1 MAAIGIFPILA
12 KSDSSFSSRSCERYR
27 FLCFSLSSCSF
38 FSFWSCFR
46 CLRWVY
52 HLLIFK
58 VSRLQSTMTTAAKL
72 MNTTMHMRPMKTHPI
87 TERPSRSMT
96 MLVYV
101 VRMSIVSKTENSLK
115 MAMNLYRGSE
125 YVPDLIMR
133 YMRAIELMFM
143 KWNWTKK
150 LSVIVITIPRPARLT
165 NWKRMM
171 RRMCLCFF
179 STANSL

>member
-1 MAAIGIFPILA
+1 
-12 KSDSSFSSRSCERYR
+12 
-27 FLCFSLSSCSF
+27 
-38 FSFWSCFR
+38 
-46 CLRWVY
+46 
-52 HLLIFK
+52 
-58 VSRLQSTMTTAAKL
+58 
-72 MNTTMHMRPMKTHPI
+72 MNTTMHMSPMKTHPI

-143 KWNWTKK
+143 KWN
-150 LSVIVITIPRPARLT
+150 
-165 NWKRMM
+165 
-171 RRMCLCFF
+171 
-179 STANSL
+179 